1 MGART
6 RSSRLTTL
14 LGVLVV
20 LLFTVSAML
29 VVRSYMQ
36 DSEPAQKKIVQQVT
50 LIQPPPPPPPPPVQE
65 PPPPPEMKEEVEQ
78 QEPDD
83 MPEDVP
89 ESMSDA
95 PVGDDLGLDADGGI
109 GGDAF
114 GLIGKKGGRGFL
126 EGGVDAWYKGIV
138 QQELRDLLYDRI
150 ERLKAI
156 RYTVRLQI
164 RLYPDG
170 RFTLLDMDGSTGDG
184 EMDALLRK
192 VLAEG
197 RLREKPPEHLAGLM
211 RVQINSTI

>member
-83 MPEDVP
+83 MPEMP
-89 ESMSDA
+89 ESMSTRRSA
-95 PVGDDLGLDADGGI
+95 TISVSMRMAVSAVMPSVQRRKA
-109 GGDAF
+109 ARF
-114 GLIGKKGGRGFL
+114 RGRRGCL
-126 EGGVDAWYKGIV
+126 HKGIV
-138 QQELRDLLYDRI
+138 QLNC
-150 ERLKAI
+150 AI
-156 RYTVRLQI
+156 C
-164 RLYPDG
+164 
-170 RFTLLDMDGSTGDG
+170 STTASSG
-184 EMDALLRK
+184 
-192 VLAEG
+192 
-197 RLREKPPEHLAGLM
+197 
-211 RVQINSTI
+211 